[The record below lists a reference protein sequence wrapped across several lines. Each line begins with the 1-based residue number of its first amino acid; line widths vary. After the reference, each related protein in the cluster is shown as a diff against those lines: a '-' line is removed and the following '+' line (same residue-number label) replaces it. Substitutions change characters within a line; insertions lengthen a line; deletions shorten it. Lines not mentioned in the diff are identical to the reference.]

1 MHFTAAL
8 TYKSVCKTC
17 LIASYSHDKG
27 KYSVAVF
34 VDFHYNH
41 FDIPG
46 AVHII
51 WSDGPFLE
59 FKNIHCKV
67 PSITQS
73 EAQDFSHRNVLLQTM
88 GKELLMELVANLR
101 L

>member
-1 MHFTAAL
+1 MRFTAAL
-8 TYKSVCKTC
+8 TYKSVCKTY
-17 LIASYSHDKG
+17 LITSYSHDKG

-46 AVHII
+46 AVHI
-51 WSDGPFLE
+51 
-59 FKNIHCKV
+59 HCKV

-73 EAQDFSHRNVLLQTM
+73 EAQKTFLIEMLCYKPWEKSC
-88 GKELLMELVANLR
+88 
-101 L
+101 